1 MDLDYLQQVTGQA
14 GYRIDWTALTGLSAR
29 HPEPVLDWIAAA
41 ADHAAAHTG
50 HRLLTA
56 TATALRDRVAGTQPG
71 HLYQY
76 ADQLAEVCDLLTQTA
91 QARGEAIDHLSA
103 CCADLA
109 ALDPAALTH
118 DRNAPAPPAPSGR
131 RPAAPP
137 LPRPDPARAAACH
150 GLPAHPHRRPRR
162 RPPTNTATE

>member
-118 DRNAPAPPAPSGR
+118 DPDAPAPPAPSY
-131 RPAAPP
+131 PQPVPPP
-137 LPRPDPARAAACH
+137 LPRPDPAHATVCH
-150 GLPAHPHRRPRR
+150 GLRAHPHRRPRR
-162 RPPTNTATE
+162 RPPTSTVT

>member
-41 ADHAAAHTG
+41 ADHAAADTG
-50 HRLLTA
+50 HRLLSA
-56 TATALRDRVAGTQPG
+56 TAAALRDRVAGTQPG
-71 HLYQY
+71 HLYRY

-118 DRNAPAPPAPSGR
+118 DPDAPAPPP
-131 RPAAPP
+131 PPPPPPPP

>member
-41 ADHAAAHTG
+41 ADHAAADTG
-50 HRLLTA
+50 HRLLSA
-56 TATALRDRVAGTQPG
+56 TAAALRDRVAGTQPG
-71 HLYQY
+71 HLYRY

-118 DRNAPAPPAPSGR
+118 DPDAPAPPPPTLPPPAPPPPPPPGPAP
-131 RPAAPP
+131 RPAGHRVPP
-137 LPRPDPARAAACH
+137 
-150 GLPAHPHRRPRR
+150 
-162 RPPTNTATE
+162 PPP